1 MSDKNNPGN
10 KEETQVIDEMRKE
23 KRILEENKVKVT
35 TLPHTENPL
44 GRKDFHA
51 LTKDISLGGMRL
63 LTHIKLFVKTPLK
76 IELTST
82 KTRKLINIDAEVKWV
97 KEVYEGEL
105 FEVGLQY
112 KDTSPTKV
120 LMLLDHIYGKK
131 AK

>member
-1 MSDKNNPGN
+1 MSENNSQGN
-10 KEETQVIDEMRKE
+10 SDETRIMDDLRKE
-23 KRILEENKVKVT
+23 KRISEENKVRVT
-35 TLPHTENPL
+35 TLPHVDNPL

-63 LTHIKLFVKTPLK
+63 ITHIKLFVKTPLK
-76 IELTST
+76 IELTSS
-82 KTRKLINIDAEVKWV
+82 KTRKLIHIDAEVRWI

-105 FEVGLQY
+105 YEVGLQY
-112 KDTSPTKV
+112 RDTSPAKV